1 MLSLFG
7 KKYSMLSA
15 ALLEGATDA
24 HSHILFGVDDG
35 VGELEESLAILAF
48 CEDAGMKAVWFTPH
62 IMEDVPNKTEDL
74 KLRFEEV
81 KSAYKGSLE
90 LHLAAEYMLD
100 TLFEERL
107 DARDLL
113 MHGEGFVLVETS
125 TWAPP
130 IDLWGTLE
138 KILAAGYRPILAHPE
153 RYRYM
158 GRPEYRRLAS
168 MDVRLQLNIPS
179 IVGSYGDAVREKAR
193 FLLRGGYYS
202 MAGSDC
208 HRGKSIKAQY
218 AAEVLEKKDIR
229 LLKPLLMQ
237 SEGNQ

>member
-24 HSHILFGVDDG
+24 HSHILYGVDDG
-35 VGELEESLAILAF
+35 VATLEESLSILSF
-48 CEDAGMKAVWFTPH
+48 CENARMKTVWLTPH

-74 KLRFEEV
+74 KRRYEELC
-81 KSAYKGSLE
+81 SAWKGSVSLR
-90 LHLAAEYMLD
+90 LAAEYMLD
-100 TLFEERL
+100 TLFEQRL
-107 DARDLL
+107 EEHDLL
-113 MHGEGFVLVETS
+113 THGEGYVLVETS

-138 KILAAGYRPILAHPE
+138 KILAAGYRPIVAHPE

-158 GRPEYRRLAS
+158 GKSEYRRLAA
-168 MDVRLQLNIPS
+168 MDVRLQLNISS
-179 IVGSYGDAVREKAR
+179 IVGSYGEHAREKAK
-193 FLLRGGYYS
+193 FLLRSGYYS
-202 MAGSDC
+202 LAGSDC
-208 HRGKSIKAQY
+208 HRARNITSQY
-218 AAEVLEKKDIR
+218 TAEVLEKKDIR
-229 LLKPLLMQ
+229 LLAPLLMQ

>member
-1 MLSLFG
+1 MFSIFK

-24 HSHILFGVDDG
+24 HSHILYGVDDG
-35 VGELEESLAILAF
+35 VSTQEESLTILSF
-48 CEDAGMKAVWFTPH
+48 CEQAGMKSVWFTPH
-62 IMEDVPNKTEDL
+62 IMEDVPNRSEDL
-74 KLRFEEV
+74 KKRFDELL
-81 KSAYKGSLE
+81 KAWKGSLE
-90 LHLAAEYMLD
+90 LRLSAEYMLD

-107 DARDLL
+107 ARRDLL
-113 MHGEGFVLVETS
+113 THGEGHILVETS

-130 IDLWGTLE
+130 MDLWGTLE

-158 GRPEYRRLAS
+158 GRAEYRRLAS

-208 HRGKSIKAQY
+208 HRGKSITSQY

>member
-1 MLSLFG
+1 MFSIFG

-24 HSHILFGVDDG
+24 HSHILYGVDDG
-35 VGELEESLAILAF
+35 VSTLEDSLAILAF
-48 CEDAGMKAVWFTPH
+48 CEEAGMKSVWLTPH

-74 KLRFEEV
+74 KLRFENL
-81 KSAYKGSLE
+81 KSLYNGSLE

-107 DARDLL
+107 EARDLL
-113 MHGEGFVLVETS
+113 THGDGFVLVETS

-138 KILAAGYRPILAHPE
+138 KILAAGYRPVVAHPE

-158 GRPEYRRLAS
+158 GRSEYKRLAA
-168 MDVRLQLNIPS
+168 MDVRLQLNVPS
-179 IVGSYGDAVREKAR
+179 IVGSYGESVREKAQ

-202 MAGSDC
+202 MVGSDC
-208 HRGKSIKAQY
+208 HRKKSITSQYSAQ
-218 AAEVLEKKDIR
+218 VLAKKDVR
-229 LLKPLLMQ
+229 LLQPLLRQ

>member
-15 ALLEGATDA
+15 ALLQGATDA
-24 HSHILFGVDDG
+24 HSHILYGVDDG
-35 VGELEESLAILAF
+35 VSELDESLAILAF

-74 KLRFEEV
+74 KLRFEEL
-81 KSAYKGSLE
+81 KSAYKGSLK

-107 DARDLL
+107 EARDLL
-113 MHGEGFVLVETS
+113 MHGEGHVLVETS

-138 KILAAGYRPILAHPE
+138 KILAAGYRPVVAHPE

-158 GRPEYRRLAS
+158 GRSEYRRLAS
-168 MDVRLQLNIPS
+168 MDVMLQLNIPS
-179 IVGSYGDAVREKAR
+179 IVGFYGEQVREKAE

-202 MAGSDC
+202 MVGSDC
-208 HRGKSIKAQY
+208 HRRKSITSQY
-218 AAEVLEKKDIR
+218 AAEVLGKKVIR
-229 LLKPLLMQ
+229 LLTPLMRQ